1 MSASFPTLADDDL
14 RVFRK
19 AEVAERLAVSED
31 TVDRLISSGELRTLR
46 PRKRGVVV
54 QIPAA
59 YLREYIYGPQ
69 QNACTC
75 K

>member
-1 MSASFPTLADDDL
+1 MPANSSTTDDL

-31 TVDRLISSGELRTLR
+31 TVDRLIAAGELRPLR
-46 PRKRGVVV
+46 PRKRGVIV

-59 YLREYIYGPQ
+59 SLRAYIYG
-69 QNACTC
+69 ASSA
-75 K
+75 